1 MKRPWAAIV
10 GTATC
15 LIGVAC
21 GGGKAYDKPLTPV
34 RVETVEVSASGTGGG
49 VRFSASVEPRLRVDL
64 AFKVPGYVEALGQVN
79 GRPVQEGD
87 LVAKGT
93 LLASLR
99 ASDYEQ
105 KVSQARS
112 QLAEA
117 DAGAAQAKAAF
128 ERARELFARKSIS
141 KPDYEQAKGAYDMVQ
156 AKVSGASA
164 LVREAEL
171 AQGDS
176 ALKAPIDG
184 LVVKKLVDQGAL
196 VGPGTPAF
204 VLADTRSV
212 KVIFG
217 ATDTLVKDLR
227 RGTQQRITTEALPGR
242 EFQGQITR
250 IAPAAD
256 FRSRVFD
263 VEVTIPNPDRALK
276 VGMVAAL
283 RVAGAHATD
292 AAPAQVAVPLTAVV
306 RAKDKP
312 DSYGVFVTEEKA
324 GKTEVRFRTVSLG
337 EAIGNKVAVTA
348 GLAPGERIVVAGT
361 TLVADGE
368 PVRIVR

>member
-1 MKRPWAAIV
+1 MKTPWAAIV
-10 GTATC
+10 LTATC
-15 LIGVAC
+15 LSGVAC
-21 GGGKAYDKPLTPV
+21 GGSKAYDKPLTPV
-34 RVETVEVSASGTGGG
+34 RVETVEVFASGTGGG
-49 VRFSASVEPRLRVDL
+49 VRFSASIEPRLRVDL
-64 AFKVPGYVEALGQVN
+64 AFKVPGYVESLGQVN

-99 ASDYEQ
+99 ATDYEQ

-141 KPDYEQAKGAYDMVQ
+141 KPDYEQAKGAYEMVQ
-156 AKVSGASA
+156 AKVAGASA

-184 LVVKKLVDQGAL
+184 LIVKKLVDQGAL

-217 ATDTLVKDLR
+217 ATDTLVKELR
-227 RGTQQRITTEALPGR
+227 TGSEQRVTTEAVPGR
-242 EFQGQITR
+242 EFQGRITR

-283 RVAGAHATD
+283 RVSGHAAA
-292 AAPAQVAVPLTAVV
+292 AAPSSQLVVPLTAVL

-312 DSYGVFVTEEKA
+312 DAYAVYVAQEKD
-324 GKTEVRFRTVSLG
+324 GKTQVQLRMVSLG
-337 EAIGNKVAVTA
+337 EALGNRVAVTS
-348 GLAPGERIVVAGT
+348 GLQAGERIVVSGT

>member
-1 MKRPWAAIV
+1 MKTPWAAIV
-10 GTATC
+10 LTATC
-15 LIGVAC
+15 LSGVAC
-21 GGGKAYDKPLTPV
+21 GGSKAYDKPLTPV
-34 RVETVEVSASGTGGG
+34 RVETVEVFASGTGGG
-49 VRFSASVEPRLRVDL
+49 VRFSASIEPRLRVDL
-64 AFKVPGYVEALGQVN
+64 AFKVPGYVESLGQVN

-99 ASDYEQ
+99 ATDYEQ

-141 KPDYEQAKGAYDMVQ
+141 KPDYEQAKGAYEMVQ
-156 AKVSGASA
+156 AKVAGASA

-184 LVVKKLVDQGAL
+184 LIVKKLVDQGAL

-204 VLADTRSV
+204 
-212 KVIFG
+212 G
-217 ATDTLVKDLR
+217 ATDTLVKELR
-227 RGTQQRITTEALPGR
+227 TGSEQRVTTEAVPGR
-242 EFQGQITR
+242 EFQGRITR

-283 RVAGAHATD
+283 RVSGHAAA
-292 AAPAQVAVPLTAVV
+292 AAPSSQLVVPLTAVL

-312 DSYGVFVTEEKA
+312 DAYAVYVAQEKD
-324 GKTEVRFRTVSLG
+324 GKTQVQLRMVSLG
-337 EAIGNKVAVTA
+337 EALGNRVAVTS
-348 GLAPGERIVVAGT
+348 GLQAGERIVVSGT